1 MNFLNYVRR
10 SHRLLDK
17 DIINTPLQL
26 NKRLSD
32 KYNSKIYFKREDLQI
47 TRSFKLRGSLNKL
60 KNIDPNLLSKSNG
73 IICASAG
80 NHAQGVAMTCNHLK
94 INSDIFIPEQTPIQK
109 VERIKYFGGDYC
121 NLYKIGK
128 NFDSCLNQALKF
140 GTDNSKSFVHPYN
153 DINTIIGQSTI
164 ALEIFDKIKP
174 DYIIGTI
181 GGGGMMSGISK
192 YSNDFCQKNLRPNAR
207 WRVLY

>member
-80 NHAQGVAMTCNHLK
+80 NHAQGVAYSCNKLNIKGDIFVPKKTPLQK
-94 INSDIFIPEQTPIQK
+94 INRTR
-109 VERIKYFGGDYC
+109 RI
-121 NLYKIGK
+121 
-128 NFDSCLNQALKF
+128 S
-140 GTDNSKSFVHPYN
+140 
-153 DINTIIGQSTI
+153 
-164 ALEIFDKIKP
+164 
-174 DYIIGTI
+174 
-181 GGGGMMSGISK
+181 
-192 YSNDFCQKNLRPNAR
+192 
-207 WRVLY
+207 